1 MTSCVYMKIRWSFAV
16 GVSVPQMTENFQQI
30 SVIFTKK
37 EGRWAG
43 KEAKTVFPKGEERA
57 ILLFTQKRKWYS
69 VEQTRHS
76 DEILAT
82 APIGKLILKLAVPS
96 VAAQI
101 INMLYNIVD
110 RIYIGHIPE
119 IGDVALTGVGVTF
132 PIITLI
138 SAFAAF
144 AGQGG
149 APLAAIQLGA
159 KRRVEAQRI
168 LGNSLTMLLCAAVVL
183 TVGFSIFQEPIL
195 YAFGASDATI
205 GYAKEYIGIY
215 LLGTV
220 FVQLALGLNPFISAQ
235 GRATTAM
242 LSVLI
247 GAILNIVLD
256 PIFIFVLGMGVRGAA
271 LATILSQAVSAA
283 WVVAFLCSRRSS
295 LRLHRVFLIPNKRI
309 IGRIAGLGVAPFIMQ
324 STESLVTVVLNTG
337 MQTYGGDL
345 YVGSITIMQSIMQMI
360 VMPVQ
365 GITQG
370 TQPIMS
376 YNYGAQNFRRVRQTF
391 KRLLTITLSVTCA
404 AFLFIA
410 LFPGL
415 LARIFTPQPELI
427 GLVSRVMPLFFGGIW
442 AFGAQMACQT
452 TFMALGQAR
461 TSLFLALLRKV
472 ILLVPLALIL
482 PRVTGSVFGI
492 YAAEPIADVLASATT
507 LSLFLTRRKKLLP
520 VEE

>member
-1 MTSCVYMKIRWSFAV
+1 M
-16 GVSVPQMTENFQQI
+16 
-30 SVIFTKK
+30 
-37 EGRWAG
+37 
-43 KEAKTVFPKGEERA
+43 
-57 ILLFTQKRKWYS
+57 
-69 VEQTRHS
+69 EQTRHS

-183 TVGFSIFQEPIL
+183 TVGFSLFQEPIL

-205 GYAKEYIGIY
+205 GYAKEYISIY

-247 GAILNIVLD
+247 GAVLNIVLD
-256 PIFIFVLGMGVRGAA
+256 PIFIFALGMGVRGAA

-283 WVVAFLCSRRSS
+283 WVVSFLCSRRSS

-376 YNYGAQNFRRVRQTF
+376 YNYGAQNFRRVRKTF

-404 AFLFIA
+404 AFPRPAGPDLYPPA
-410 LFPGL
+410 PTDRSGLPGD
-415 LARIFTPQPELI
+415 A
-427 GLVSRVMPLFFGGIW
+427 
-442 AFGAQMACQT
+442 
-452 TFMALGQAR
+452 
-461 TSLFLALLRKV
+461 
-472 ILLVPLALIL
+472 
-482 PRVTGSVFGI
+482 SVFRRHLGLWGADGLSDHLHGSGAGPDQPVSGP
-492 YAAEPIADVLASATT
+492 AAEGDPAGAPGADPAPGHRERLRH
-507 LSLFLTRRKKLLP
+507 LRRRAHRGRSGQRHHPDSVPHPAEKAAAGGG
-520 VEE
+520 VNGGSRGGG

>member
-1 MTSCVYMKIRWSFAV
+1 M
-16 GVSVPQMTENFQQI
+16 
-30 SVIFTKK
+30 
-37 EGRWAG
+37 
-43 KEAKTVFPKGEERA
+43 
-57 ILLFTQKRKWYS
+57 
-69 VEQTRHS
+69 EQVHHS

-82 APIGKLILKLAVPS
+82 APIGKLMLKLAVPS
-96 VAAQI
+96 VAAQF

-119 IGDVALTGVGVTF
+119 VGDVALTGVGVTF
-132 PIITLI
+132 PIITLV

-159 KRRVEAQRI
+159 GRRVEAQRI
-168 LGNSLTMLLCAAVVL
+168 LGNSMTLLLIAAAAL
-183 TVGFSIFQEPIL
+183 TVGFSILKEPVL
-195 YAFGASDATI
+195 YAFGASNATI

-220 FVQLALGLNPFISAQ
+220 FVQLALGLNPYISAQ
-235 GRATTAM
+235 GKALTAM

-247 GAILNIVLD
+247 GAVLNILLD
-256 PIFIFVLGMGVRGAA
+256 PIFIFVLGMGVKGAA

-283 WVVAFLCSRRSS
+283 WVVLFLCSRRSS
-295 LRLHRVFLIPNKRI
+295 LRLHWVFLRPKKRI
-309 IGRIAGLGVAPFIMQ
+309 IGRISGMGIAPFIMQ

-337 MQTYGGDL
+337 MQAYGGDL

-360 VMPVQ
+360 TMPVQ
-365 GITQG
+365 GITHG
-370 TQPIMS
+370 TQPLMS
-376 YNYGAQNFRRVRQTF
+376 YNYGARNYLRVRQTF
-391 KRLLTITLSVTCA
+391 KRLLTVTLTVTCS
-404 AFLFIA
+404 AFLVVA
-410 LFPGL
+410 LVPGL

-427 GLVSRVMPLFFGGIW
+427 QLVSKVMPLFFGGIW

-482 PRVTGSVFGI
+482 PRVTGSVYGI
-492 YAAEPIADVLASATT
+492 YAAEPIADFLASATT
-507 LSLFLTRRKKLLP
+507 LTLFLSRRKKLLP
-520 VEE
+520 VER